1 MREEVRRG
9 EGSVRPTR
17 DGERRI
23 KTECWGEGG
32 VGRKDEVG
40 SSGVERNNGP
50 MSRLPN

>member
-17 DGERRI
+17 DGDRRI
-23 KTECWGEGG
+23 KTESWGEGG
-32 VGRKDEVG
+32 VERKDGVG
-40 SSGVERNNGP
+40 SSGVERNNVL